1 MSKNTE
7 LLQFVHKNAEMGCGT
22 IPKVLEMVEEPELRR
37 TLNRQLEEYSQIAG
51 EAEQAIRLR
60 GGTPQNPGQ
69 LSEAMSDL
77 ALKAKTMTNQSASHI
92 AEMMIKGS
100 TMGTVQMTK
109 RIHDLK
115 DKGDQEAVELA
126 ERLLKTEENNI
137 QQLKSF
143 L

>member
-1 MSKNTE
+1 
-7 LLQFVHKNAEMGCGT
+7 
-22 IPKVLEMVEEPELRR
+22 
-37 TLNRQLEEYSQIAG
+37 
-51 EAEQAIRLR
+51 
-60 GGTPQNPGQ
+60 
-69 LSEAMSDL
+69 
-77 ALKAKTMTNQSASHI
+77 MTNQSASHI

>member
-37 TLNRQLEEYSQIAG
+37 TLNSQIAG

-60 GGTPQNPGQ
+60 GGTPQSPGQ
-69 LSEAMSDL
+69 ISEAMSDL